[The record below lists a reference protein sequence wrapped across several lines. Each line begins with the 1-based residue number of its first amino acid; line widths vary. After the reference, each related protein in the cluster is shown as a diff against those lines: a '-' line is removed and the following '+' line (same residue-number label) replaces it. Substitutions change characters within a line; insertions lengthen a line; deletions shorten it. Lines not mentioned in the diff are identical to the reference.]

1 MRRKWDLKG
10 EEVKKEEAKRI
21 NEERLGKTRKRR
33 EGRHGG
39 IIEGEGGRGGGRE
52 DMEG

>member
-1 MRRKWDLKG
+1 MEDRR
-10 EEVKKEEAKRI
+10 R
-21 NEERLGKTRKRR
+21 RRGKSRR

-39 IIEGEGGRGGGRE
+39 IEEGEEGRGGGRE